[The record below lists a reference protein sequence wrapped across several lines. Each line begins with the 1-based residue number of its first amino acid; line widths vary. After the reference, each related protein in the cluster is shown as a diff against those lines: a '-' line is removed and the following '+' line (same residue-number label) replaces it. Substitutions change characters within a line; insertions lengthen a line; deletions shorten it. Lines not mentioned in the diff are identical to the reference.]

1 MIYVIE
7 TVSGNGNMVATTDFS
22 KALKKI
28 EYLLQD
34 TILYP
39 VYVEIWK
46 PKGDLLDTFIIQ
58 PGQTIEQIEK
68 DFVLFSAK
76 IAKLHQT
83 IDVIQWA
90 ENILK
95 AYDANNPTID
105 SMIYSLYMKYQE
117 KTKGAN

>member
-1 MIYVIE
+1 
-7 TVSGNGNMVATTDFS
+7 MVVTTDFS

-39 VYVEIWK
+39 VCVEIWK

-76 IAKLHQT
+76 MAKLHQT
-83 IDVIQWA
+83 IDVIRWA

-95 AYDANNPTID
+95 AYDASNPTID
-105 SMIYSLYMKYQE
+105 SMIYSLYTQYRE
-117 KTKGAN
+117 KQKELI